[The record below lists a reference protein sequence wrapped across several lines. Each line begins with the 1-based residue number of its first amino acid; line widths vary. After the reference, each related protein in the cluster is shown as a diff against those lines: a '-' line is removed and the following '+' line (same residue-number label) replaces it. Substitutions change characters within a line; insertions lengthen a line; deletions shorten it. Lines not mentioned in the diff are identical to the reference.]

1 MLQRQGFRVS
11 GHFDADAEA
20 VTAATLMR
28 CFDDNNHDDDEDDGD
43 DENEDDI
50 ETGVH
55 GRGGL

>member
-28 CFDDNNHDDDEDDGD
+28 CFGDNNHGD